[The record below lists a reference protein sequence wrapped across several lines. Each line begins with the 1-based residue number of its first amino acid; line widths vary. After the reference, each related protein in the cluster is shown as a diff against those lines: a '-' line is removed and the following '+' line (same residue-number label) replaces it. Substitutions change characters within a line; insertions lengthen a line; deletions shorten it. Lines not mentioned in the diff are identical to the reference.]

1 MAEINTNYI
10 YEEIISW
17 LQARKD
23 SGCRGVVLGLSGG
36 KDSTVVAML
45 AKEVWGDNVVAVI
58 MPNQKH
64 KDVIDAID
72 IARTLKIDKYYLP
85 INNIYEQFTQECLFT
100 DEKAWSNVA
109 PRIRMTMLYLFAQS
123 LGYWVI
129 GTGNL
134 SERYIGW
141 CTKFGDMGC
150 DFNPIAHLTCREVV
164 QLGMLLADKYQLP
177 RKYISKAPEDGI
189 TGKTDEENFGF
200 TYEQL
205 DDYIT
210 CGTSGD
216 PRVDEEIERLHRT
229 AQHKLVM
236 PATVRE

>member
-1 MAEINTNYI
+1 MDKSSIEKIQEIKD
-10 YEEIISW
+10 W

-45 AKEVWGDNVVAVI
+45 AKEVWGDNVVALI
-58 MPNQKH
+58 MPNGLQK
-64 KDVIDAID
+64 DLSEAVD
-72 IARTLKIDKYYLP
+72 IAQRLQINYEIFAIHDAYAGLVENGDYPLKAL
-85 INNIYEQFTQECLFT
+85 
-100 DEKAWSNVA
+100 SNVA
-109 PRIRMTMLYLFAQS
+109 PRLRMTRLYLVAQS
-123 LGYWVI
+123 LGYFVI
-129 GTGNL
+129 GTGNA

-150 DFNPIAHLTCREVV
+150 DFNPIAHLSCREVI
-164 QLGMLLADKYQLP
+164 QIGMILADKYQLP
-177 RKYISKAPEDGI
+177 RKYISKAPEDGL
-189 TGKTDEENFGF
+189 TGRTDEENFGF

-216 PRVDEEIERLHRT
+216 DKIDNRIESMHK
-229 AQHKLVM
+229 AAMHKLVM
-236 PATVRE
+236 PATIG

>member
-1 MAEINTNYI
+1 MDNNSIEKIQEIKD
-10 YEEIISW
+10 W

-45 AKEVWGDNVVAVI
+45 AKEVWGDNVVALI
-58 MPNQKH
+58 MPNGLQK
-64 KDVIDAID
+64 DLIEAVD
-72 IARTLKIDKYYLP
+72 IAQRLQIYYEIFP
-85 INNIYEQFTQECLFT
+85 IQSVYEELVELYG
-100 DEKAWSNVA
+100 DYSSKALSNVA
-109 PRIRMTMLYLFAQS
+109 PRLRMTRLYLVAQS

-134 SERYIGW
+134 SEHYIGW

-150 DFNPIAHLTCREVV
+150 DFNPIAHLTCREVI
-164 QLGMLLADKYQLP
+164 QIGMILADKYQLP
-177 RKYISKAPEDGI
+177 RKYISKTPEDGL

-200 TYEQL
+200 TYDQL

-216 PRVDEEIERLHRT
+216 ANVDNKIEAMHK
-229 AQHKLVM
+229 AAIHKLVM
-236 PATVRE
+236 PATIG

>member
-1 MAEINTNYI
+1 MDKNSIEKIQEIKD
-10 YEEIISW
+10 W

-45 AKEVWGDNVVAVI
+45 AKEVWGDNVVALI
-58 MPNQKH
+58 MPNGTQKDFH
-64 KDVIDAID
+64 EAID
-72 IARTLKIDKYYLP
+72 IAQRLQIYYKIFP
-85 INNIYEQFTQECLFT
+85 IQFAYEELVGNE
-100 DEKAWSNVA
+100 DYPSKALSNVA
-109 PRIRMTMLYLFAQS
+109 PRLRMTRLYLIAQS

-150 DFNPIAHLTCREVV
+150 DFNPIAHLTCREVI
-164 QLGMLLADKYQLP
+164 QIGMILADKYQLP
-177 RKYISKAPEDGI
+177 RKYISKTPEDGL
-189 TGKTDEENFGF
+189 TGRTDEENFGF

-210 CGTSGD
+210 CGTSGEAN
-216 PRVDEEIERLHRT
+216 VDNKIEAMHK
-229 AQHKLVM
+229 AAMHKLVM
-236 PATVRE
+236 PATIG